1 MLAIS
6 QLGATPT
13 AIIFTAA
20 VAAFVLAAL
29 GQAVFGEKISMV
41 GVGLAAF
48 VFVYAWNAWAATS

>member
-6 QLGATPT
+6 QLSATPT
-13 AIIFTAA
+13 AILFSVA

-29 GQAVFGEKISMV
+29 GQAVFGEKVSLV

-48 VFVYAWNAWAATS
+48 VFVYAWNAWAAT